1 MSTEIRTPC
10 DRLIARRRRA
20 RTIAWCLFL
29 LAVVAI
35 FAWRILAH

>member
-1 MSTEIRTPC
+1 MSSESPC

-29 LAVVAI
+29 LFVAAVVAYR
-35 FAWRILAH
+35 FLAR